1 VALNMLSVR
10 MGILLGHVHDGYMVN
25 VVADNI
31 KLLDRA
37 ARIVA
42 AISGRDIATAK
53 TALSQSGGAVKL
65 AVLIAAGAT
74 PEQAAAYLRNSGGVL
89 GPALSASTT
98 QGHPTG
104 SIA

>member
-1 VALNMLSVR
+1 MTAYTAPTRDMQFVINELAGLAEV
-10 MGILLGHVHDGYMVN
+10 
-25 VVADNI
+25 
-31 KLLDRA
+31 A
-37 ARIVA
+37 ARLVA

-74 PEQAAAYLRNSGGVL
+74 PEQAAAHLRNSGGVL

-104 SIA
+104 SIV